1 MSLLYSIS
9 GDQDDQLEEATSFL
23 ANRWGDVIDEDV
35 VRALCDSLS
44 SSAWTAESFEVTD
57 VEVGDNLRVHFSFEA
72 KGLDKKSKA
81 SGDRINGSA
90 VAVIDEYDGVKFV
103 EVEAG

>member
-1 MSLLYSIS
+1 MSS
-9 GDQDDQLEEATSFL
+9 DQEDQLEEATSFL
-23 ANRWGDVIDEDV
+23 ANRWSDVIDDDA
-35 VRALCDSLS
+35 VRTLRDSLS

-57 VEVGDNLRVHFSFEA
+57 VELGHQVRVHFNFEA

-81 SGDRINGSA
+81 SGDRIHGSA
-90 VAVIDEYDGVKFV
+90 VAVVDEYDGIKFV